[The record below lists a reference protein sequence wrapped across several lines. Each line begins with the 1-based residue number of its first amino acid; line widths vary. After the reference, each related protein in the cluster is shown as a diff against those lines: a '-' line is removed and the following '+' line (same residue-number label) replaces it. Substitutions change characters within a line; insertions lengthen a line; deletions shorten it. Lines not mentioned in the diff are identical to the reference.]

1 MMRKCLSALFAICL
15 IPFGAAAS
23 DEIGYFGSTPRNGG
37 MQSAGGENNAAGSSP
52 LKGYLAL
59 KGGYSRSDT
68 DGSDYNR
75 AMLGFAVGA
84 YAMPQVRAELE
95 VMFNERI
102 RDNSVFGSYSQDT
115 AGFLANLYYDFGTG
129 KVRPYVG
136 AGFGFS
142 VFKDKASGVVRGL
155 FGRYGYIEKSETE
168 LGFAGALHAGVS
180 AELSRSVALD
190 AGVRYTYMYRPETD
204 LFDSYDSSV
213 FSGLV
218 SFRFNF

>member
-1 MMRKCLSALFAICL
+1 MKHLLTALAFCLL
-15 IPFGAAAS
+15 PFGAYAQEAKAS
-23 DEIGYFGSTPRNGG
+23 ADTGRETSHLSAQKPEGISRPYF
-37 MQSAGGENNAAGSSP
+37 
-52 LKGYLAL
+52 AL
-59 KGGYSRSDT
+59 RGGYSRSDT

-218 SFRFNF
+218 SLRFNF

>member
-1 MMRKCLSALFAICL
+1 MRKCLSALFAICL

-23 DEIGYFGSTPRNGG
+23 DEIGYFGSTSRNGG
-37 MQSAGGENNAAGSSP
+37 MQYAGGENNAAGSSP

-59 KGGYSRSDT
+59 KGGYSRSDV
-68 DGSDYNR
+68 DGTDYNR

-102 RDNSVFGSYSQDT
+102 RDGFFLSSYTQDT
-115 AGFLANLYYDFGTG
+115 TGVLANVYYDFDKG
-129 KVRPYVG
+129 KIKPYIG
-136 AGFGFS
+136 AGLGFS
-142 VFKDKASGVVRGL
+142 VFKDKSSGVECFYRRCYYVERN
-155 FGRYGYIEKSETE
+155 ETE

-218 SFRFNF
+218 SLRFNF